1 MLQRVKRKG
10 VTRTPFLIPISQSVL
25 KTVQSPLLSRSSRR
39 SRQAQHS
46 TQPPF
51 GQRAG
56 LVRLTFRTS
65 GLSEHDGQDGKPITT
80 S

>member
-1 MLQRVKRKG
+1 MS
-10 VTRTPFLIPISQSVL
+10 PFLIPIPQSVL
-25 KTVQSPLLSRSSRR
+25 KTVQSHLLSRSY
-39 SRQAQHS
+39 RQAQHS

-56 LVRLTFRTS
+56 LIRLTFRTS
-65 GLSEHDGQDGKPITT
+65 GLSEHDGQDGKRITT